1 MFNEAQNFAIVQ
13 TELDTVFFQEFQY
26 DAASPDIATA
36 QTASLFKPVQTE
48 HAAYIEETFK
58 GSGLFSAISESAAVP
73 ASTPRVANKLTT
85 IVKAFAQKIEISKDL
100 FDDNMHSVWERTV
113 RDLAMKARISQD
125 DNAFALFR
133 GAFTTTLTA
142 DGNAL
147 ISTHTLIGGGTQSN
161 LVSGALSATTLN
173 TALVALREQ
182 KDQAGVIM
190 GNQPAILLVP
200 TALWKKAV
208 EVTDSALISDSANN
222 NVNVYRSA
230 MGMIVLTSPYLGA
243 AAGGSDTAWFLLSRN
258 HCVSRLI
265 RQGIQTF
272 LRDWGYS
279 DNRSYVYQANF
290 REAVFV
296 SDYVGIVGSL
306 GT

>member
-13 TELDTVFFQEFQY
+13 TELDTVFFQEFEY

-58 GSGLFSAISESAAVP
+58 GSGLFSVISESAAVP

-85 IVKAFAQKIEISKDL
+85 LVKDFAQKIEISKDL
-100 FDDNMHSVWERTV
+100 FDDNMHSVWARTV
-113 RDLAMKARISQD
+113 RDFAMKARISQD
-125 DNAFALFR
+125 DNAFALWR

-142 DGNAL
+142 DGSAL

-161 LVSGALSATTLN
+161 LVSGALSPTTLN
-173 TALVALREQ
+173 TALIALREQ

-208 EVTDSALISDSANN
+208 EVTDSALIADSANN
-222 NVNVYRSA
+222 NINVYRSA

-243 AAGGSDTAWFLLSRN
+243 ASGGSDTAWFLLSRN

-290 REAVFV
+290 RESVFV
-296 SDYVGIVGSL
+296 ADYVGVVGAL